1 MKLKNKIL
9 LLTIGMCVV
18 GILSISIINYKLSI
32 TTLEEKV
39 GESVQLEAIGIA
51 KDIDKW
57 MALQKDSLY
66 EVIEN
71 LIINDNFEHDFVINY
86 LKEAS
91 DRNEGNEYSV
101 AISTGFFANASGW
114 KPDSS
119 FDPTSRDWYVN
130 AIDSNGFYISEPY
143 VDVVTKD
150 MVITISKAFETI
162 DKKKG
167 VIASDIT
174 IDYLVDLISSK
185 DVGEGS
191 YVCLF
196 DNKGNIVTHL
206 NDAFTPQEGKYI
218 HIDDI
223 LDGKLSTIVNA
234 KKLNMENRRVKDY
247 DGVDRLFFFDDVL
260 ESDWKVG
267 VGVSAEYALDVIKT
281 VKRYTRIAI
290 VAVLVLS
297 IILALLISD
306 SISKPIISLSK
317 DIERIA
323 NYDLSI
329 SDDSQVDKF
338 SKRKDEIGTI
348 ASSFLVMRTNLIEL
362 IKNIAKSSEE
372 VASSSEELTATSQQS
387 SVAAEEVARAIQEMA
402 SGASDQAR
410 DTEQGAIN
418 TQILGEKI
426 VQNQQDL
433 EILNNV
439 TRDVNMLKDEGIKSV
454 SDLVE
459 KTELSTRMA
468 RQVNATIVDT
478 NASAKEIEEASAMI
492 ENISKQINLLSL
504 NAGIEAARAG
514 EKGKGF
520 AVVAEEIR
528 QLAEQSGEF
537 TEEIGKTIKQLAE
550 KTEYSVDI
558 IEEMNQISKAQSESV
573 YMTNGKFEGIASA
586 IENMNEIIE
595 NINKSS
601 HEMQL
606 KKDEIVDIMQ
616 DLSAIAQE
624 SAAGTE
630 EASASVEEQTAAME
644 EIANAS
650 EALAQLATTMQKNIA
665 RFTY

>member
-1 MKLKNKIL
+1 
-9 LLTIGMCVV
+9 MCVV

-459 KTELSTRMA
+459 KTDISTRMA

>member
-32 TTLEEKV
+32 ITLEEKV

-459 KTELSTRMA
+459 KTDISTRMA

-606 KKDEIVDIMQ
+606 KKDKIVDIMQ

-624 SAAGTE
+624 SAAGSE

>member
-1 MKLKNKIL
+1 MKLKNKII

-459 KTELSTRMA
+459 KTDISTRMA

-504 NAGIEAARAG
+504 NAGIEAARVG

>member
-1 MKLKNKIL
+1 MKLKNKII

-459 KTELSTRMA
+459 KTDISTRMA

>member
-1 MKLKNKIL
+1 MKLKNKII

-459 KTELSTRMA
+459 KTDISTRMA

-624 SAAGTE
+624 SAAGSE